1 MFAFSCAVNFVI
13 LQMEDF
19 ALLSGTATL
28 AVILGMLMV
37 FTGKI
42 NRCTGE

>member
-1 MFAFSCAVNFVI
+1 MFAFSYAVNFII

-19 ALLSGTATL
+19 ALISGTVIL
-28 AVILGMLMV
+28 AVILGIVMA